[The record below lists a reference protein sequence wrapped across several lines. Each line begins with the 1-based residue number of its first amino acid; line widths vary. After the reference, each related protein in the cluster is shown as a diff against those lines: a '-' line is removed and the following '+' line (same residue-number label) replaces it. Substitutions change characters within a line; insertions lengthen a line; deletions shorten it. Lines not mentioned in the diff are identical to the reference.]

1 MIMNVPKGWT
11 NDEWQDFKEYFES
24 LSCQEKEIEL
34 ESMIALGKAKQRGK
48 NVVVIDQYYEM

>member
-1 MIMNVPKGWT
+1 MNVPKGWT